1 MHESFQLVVFSL
13 DEQKYA
19 LRLAVVER
27 VVRMVAVTPLPG
39 APEHVMGIINLQGQI
54 IPVINMR
61 RILDLPEREIR
72 LNDQLIIVHST
83 RRTFAL
89 YVDSV
94 IGNTEKRQEEIT
106 KIETVYNGIQ
116 YIEGIIKF
124 EDGLTLIHNPEQ
136 FLSDDEVVRL
146 QKMIQS
152 QPEKPVSEIK
162 TSEISKPKIAKRK
175 LRPPRK

>member
-1 MHESFQLVVFSL
+1 MDKSCQLVVFHL
-13 DEQKYA
+13 DRHQYA
-19 LRLAVVER
+19 LHLEAVQR
-27 VVRMVAVTPLPG
+27 VVRMVAITPLPG
-39 APEHVMGIINLQGQI
+39 VPEHVMGMINLQGQI

-61 RILDLPEREIR
+61 RILNLPEREIR

-94 IGNTEKRQEEIT
+94 IGNTEKRPEEIT
-106 KIETVYNGIQ
+106 RAETVYAGIK

-136 FLSDDEVVRL
+136 FLSDDEVARL
-146 QKMIQS
+146 QKMIRT
-152 QPEKPVSEIK
+152 QPEKPASEIK
-162 TSEISKPKIAKRK
+162 LPEISPQNTGKRT
-175 LRPPRK
+175 LIPPSK